1 MIPPETVEKILD
13 TVRVEDIIGDFVTLK
28 RRGANYM
35 ACCPFHNE
43 KTPSF
48 SVSPSK
54 GIYKCFGCGKSGSAV
69 TFLMEYDN
77 MTYPEALRYIA
88 KKYGI
93 EIIEEVE
100 NPEMIIA
107 KQKKE
112 SLMIVSEFA
121 GKFYQQALT
130 EREGHA
136 IGYTYFKS
144 RGLEDD
150 TIKKFGL
157 GWAPVSRRALIKAAR
172 AAGYKEEYLIETG
185 LCTKY
190 EDGSIGDRFFD
201 RVMFPIHSVTGRII
215 AFGGRT
221 LKKDKAVAK
230 YVNSKE
236 SEIYVKNQ
244 SLYGIWF
251 AKNSISKLD
260 RCILVE
266 GYLDV
271 ISMHQLG
278 LTNVVASSGTSLTEN
293 QVTLIRRFTENVTI
307 IYDGDSAGIHAALR
321 GIGLVLEG
329 GLNVKVVLLPDGA
342 DPDDFAKTHTL
353 EEVQD
358 FITKNEQDFIEFKTD
373 ILLGEAAGD
382 PVKKANVINEIADTI
397 ALIPDAI
404 KRTVYV
410 NTCAER
416 FQIDSEVIQS
426 RMSTTRTTNL
436 LDKARREKTQSEH
449 RYRSQP
455 KRSSSISTSPTSTSS
470 TSPSPIAPPVP
481 IPPPDYMPEDVAE
494 PETEPEIKYVPR
506 VTDPNEAE
514 LLKFILQSG
523 REKLCFQRDSDFYTS
538 EEGDTVADFIDDGL
552 AEDDVVFQNPAY
564 KKVYDLYFEL
574 YDEDLP
580 QDKIQQ
586 RLLNNQDQ
594 TIASVAASMLI
605 EKYDLTVEA
614 YKSALTIESTILV
627 QFVPKSILVYKKL
640 LMEIEIEKQMEH
652 LSSLE
657 KALFAKDASSE
668 AADSKG
674 SPEEKDYEA
683 TIKKI
688 MELTNIKNILCDK
701 LGRVQ

>member
-136 IGYTYFKS
+136 IGYAYFKS

-455 KRSSSISTSPTSTSS
+455 KRSSSTSTSPISTSS
-470 TSPSPIAPPVP
+470 TSPSPIAAPVP

-657 KALFAKDASSE
+657 KVLFAKDASSE